1 MTKPARSDCPFCRII
16 EGSDPEA
23 QVVGEGE
30 TWVAF
35 FPLQPATRGHTLV
48 VPRAHI
54 SDFWHADQR
63 TAADLAAACVDIGR
77 ALEAVLAPEGMNL
90 ITSAGDVAEQT
101 VFHLHFHVVPR
112 WRDDGIDPI
121 WPSSSDEP
129 ERASEAL
136 AEAVRRAA
144 GSAQGE

>member
-1 MTKPARSDCPFCRII
+1 MAPDDQRDCPFCRIVD
-16 EGSDPEA
+16 GSDPDA

-30 TWVAF
+30 GWVAF
-35 FPLQPATRGHTLV
+35 FPLHPATRGHTLV
-48 VPRAHI
+48 VPRVHI
-54 SDFWHADQR
+54 SDFWQADQA
-63 TAADLAAACVDIGR
+63 TAADLAAACVEVGQ

-112 WRDDGIDPI
+112 WRDDDIDPI
-121 WPSSSDEP
+121 WPSSSDDS

-136 AEAVRRAA
+136 AEAVRRAL
-144 GSAQGE
+144 G